1 MNYKVIGGKKLSGSV
16 TTNISKNATVALLAA
31 SLLNRGTTTIKRV
44 PKIEEARRIIEVL
57 KSIGAEV
64 EWTNGD
70 VVGRPPQKPTPP
82 KKDKGGGGENRGT
95 GLFPAPPPPLFESFE
110 LPLPGGCN
118 LGGRTMM
125 PHIQALGALGIS
137 ILKGSEGM
145 YKVSSIEKTAGEV
158 AMYESSDTGT
168 ESVLMA
174 AAKIPGKTT
183 IKYASANYMVQDLCV
198 FLEQCGVKV
207 EGIGTSTL
215 VVHGVD
221 DIDRNV
227 EVYPSEDPIES
238 MFFIS
243 LAATTQSEIT
253 IKRCPFDFLELEL
266 VTLGQMGQ
274 KYEYGPKY
282 TAENGRAVLADV
294 TMIPSKL
301 TAPPEKIAPRPY
313 PGIYIDNLPFFVPV
327 ATQAEGRTLIH
338 DWVYENRAIYYME
351 MAKLGANMLLADP
364 HRVFIEGP
372 TKLHAADIEAPP
384 ALRPATIILI
394 DILAAEGESTLREVY
409 PINRG
414 YERLHERLQELGA
427 SVEAVE

>member
-1 MNYKVIGGKKLSGSV
+1 MNYKVIGGKALSGSV

-31 SLLNRGTTTIKRV
+31 SLLNRGTTTIKNV
-44 PKIEEARRIIEVL
+44 PKIEEARRLIEVL
-57 KSIGAEV
+57 KSIGVEV
-64 EWTNGD
+64 EWASND
-70 VVGRPPQKPTPP
+70 VVVRPPKNLTPE
-82 KKDKGGGGENRGT
+82 KMDREAAAKTRST
-95 GLFPAPPPPLFESFE
+95 VLFTAPLAHLFKSFE
-110 LPLPGGCN
+110 LPLPGGCK

-125 PHIQALGALGIS
+125 PHIQALGALGIQ
-137 ILKGSEGM
+137 ILPGSEGM
-145 YKVSSIEKTAGEV
+145 YKVTSEEKAAGEV
-158 AMYESSDTGT
+158 GMYESSDTGR
-168 ESVLMA
+168 ESVVMG

-198 FLEQCGVKV
+198 FLEQCGVKI

-221 DIDRNV
+221 DIDRDV
-227 EVYPSEDPIES
+227 VAYPSEDPIES

-243 LAATTQSEIT
+243 LAATTGSEIT

-266 VTLGQMGQ
+266 VTLGQMSQ

-282 TAENGRAVLADV
+282 TAENGRTVLADV
-294 TMIPSKL
+294 TLFPSKL
-301 TAPPEKIAPRPY
+301 MAPPEKIAPRPY
-313 PGIYIDNLPFFVPV
+313 PGINIDNLPFFVPV

-351 MAKLGANMLLADP
+351 MKKLGAEMLLADP
-364 HRVFIEGP
+364 HRVFIDGP

-394 DILAAEGESTLREVY
+394 GMLAAEGESMLREVY

-414 YERLHERLQELGA
+414 YERLHERLHELGA

>member
-1 MNYKVIGGKKLSGSV
+1 MNYKVTGGKKLSGSV

-44 PKIEEARRIIEVL
+44 PKIEEANRIIEVL

-64 EWTNGD
+64 WWSNGD
-70 VVGRPPQKPTPP
+70 VIIHPSKILTPE
-82 KKDKGGGGENRGT
+82 KMDRVAAGKTRST
-95 GLFPAPPPPLFESFE
+95 VLFTAPLAHLFETFE

-125 PHIQALGALGIS
+125 PHIQALGALGIQ
-137 ILKGSEGM
+137 IQKGSDGM
-145 YKVSSIEKTAGEV
+145 YKVYSKEKTSGEI

-174 AAKIPGKTT
+174 AAKIPGKTI
-183 IKYASANYMVQDLCV
+183 IKYASANYMVQDLCT
-198 FLEQCGVKV
+198 FLEVCGVKV

-215 VVHGVD
+215 TVYGVD
-221 DIDRNV
+221 EIDRDV
-227 EVYPSEDPIES
+227 VIYPSEDPIES

-243 LAATTQSEIT
+243 LAATTGSELT
-253 IKRCPFDFLELEL
+253 IKRCPMDFLELEL
-266 VTLGQMGQ
+266 VTLGQMSQ
-274 KYEYGPKY
+274 KYKYGAKY
-282 TAENGRAVLADV
+282 LADNGRTVLADV
-294 TMIPSKL
+294 TMFPSKL

-313 PGIYIDNLPFFVPV
+313 PGINIDNLPFFVPV

-351 MAKLGANMLLADP
+351 MKKLGANMLLADP
-364 HRVFIEGP
+364 HRVFIDGP
-372 TKLHAADIEAPP
+372 TPLHAADIEAPP

-394 DILAAEGESTLREVY
+394 GMLAAEGESILRNVY